1 MTKKV
6 YLGEQ
11 FLQLFP
17 RMKVTGGKPKNYDA
31 VLLVEL
37 NGKKFAYNIG
47 NNNNTVSIINQMGVV
62 ANGN

>member
-1 MTKKV
+1 MTKRV
-6 YLGEQ
+6 YLGER

-17 RMKVTGGKPKNYDA
+17 RMKVQGGKPKSRDA

-47 NNNNTVSIINQMGVV
+47 NNNNTVSIINQIGVD